1 MVLVINKYYRP
12 TMVLLFTNIPSPNN
26 HLIIPKYTILTWSTW
41 DGHRPTMLA
50 SKHGAPP
57 APGVLALPTLHGAV
71 ARLLRSMRQSCRW
84 TRAFGKRLGFKIG
97 LNYKNYTSN
106 MCQNYG

>member
-1 MVLVINKYYRP
+1 
-12 TMVLLFTNIPSPNN
+12 
-26 HLIIPKYTILTWSTW
+26 
-41 DGHRPTMLA
+41 MLA

-106 MCQNYG
+106 MCQNMSKLWMM